1 MAPAPPVRVHLAGAG
16 DAGVSARGG
25 PGSAAPTLGGAPPP
39 GGGEDDPVSDIPR
52 GGFGRGLRLA
62 SLPAGL
68 VGRQALGFGRRLG
81 GASAEDVAAQV
92 QAATAEQLFAVLG
105 RLKGGAMKVGQSL
118 SVFEAALPDEVAGP
132 YREQLTKL
140 QDAAPPMPASA
151 VHAVLAGQLGRDW
164 RARFRSFEDAPT
176 AAASVGQVHRGVWE
190 DGRAVAVKV
199 QYPGAGAALVS
210 DLNQVA
216 RVVKLS
222 AGWIPGLDVGPVL
235 DELKARVAE
244 EVDYLWEADAQTGFA
259 RAYAGDA
266 DIAVPGVVHASD
278 KVLVTEWL
286 DGEPLSSVIAT
297 GTPEQRDLVARRY
310 LEFLVAGPQ
319 RAGLL
324 HADPHP
330 GNFRLTPDGRFGVLD
345 YGAVARLPGGT
356 PRAIGQLLALALDG
370 EADALVQLLREEGF
384 IKPSIELDADDLL
397 EYLDPFVDVLRHEEF
412 TFDRAWLQSMFTYV
426 NDVKRPEWWVSLKLN
441 LPREYVMIWRVWLGG
456 IGVLSQ
462 LGGTVPAYGLLEEHL
477 PGFAQE

>member
-1 MAPAPPVRVHLAGAG
+1 M
-16 DAGVSARGG
+16 
-25 PGSAAPTLGGAPPP
+25 
-39 GGGEDDPVSDIPR
+39 SDIPR

-62 SLPAGL
+62 SLPVGL
-68 VGRQALGFGRRLG
+68 AGRQALGFGRRLG
-81 GASAEDVAAQV
+81 GASAEEVAAQV

-105 RLKGGAMKVGQSL
+105 RLKGGAMKFGQSL
-118 SVFEAALPDEVAGP
+118 SVLEAALPEELAGP

-140 QDAAPPMPASA
+140 QADAPPMPSSA

-164 RARFRSFEDAPT
+164 RDRFTSFDDAPT
-176 AAASVGQVHRGVWE
+176 AAASVGQVHRAVWA

-235 DELKARVAE
+235 EELKARVVE
-244 EVDYLWEADAQTGFA
+244 EVDYLLEAQAQAGFA
-259 RAYAGDA
+259 QAYAGDPHVV
-266 DIAVPGVVHASD
+266 VPAVVHATD

-286 DGEPLSSVIAT
+286 DGEPMAKTIGA
-297 GTPEQRDLVARRY
+297 GTQAERDLIARRY
-310 LEFLVAGPQ
+310 LEFLLTGPQ

-345 YGAVARLPGGT
+345 HGAVARLPDGVPPT
-356 PRAIGQLLALALDG
+356 IGHLLSVALDG
-370 EADALVQLLREEGF
+370 DADALVDGLRDAGF
-384 IKPSIELDADDLL
+384 IKPSIDLDPDDLL
-397 EYLDPFVDVLRHEEF
+397 DYLDPFLEVLRHEEF
-412 TFDRAWLQSMFTYV
+412 TFDRAWLQKMFSYV

-462 LGGTVPAYGLLEEHL
+462 LGGRVPAYDLLEAHL
-477 PGFAQE
+477 PGFAQEPDED

>member
-1 MAPAPPVRVHLAGAG
+1 M
-16 DAGVSARGG
+16 
-25 PGSAAPTLGGAPPP
+25 
-39 GGGEDDPVSDIPR
+39 SDIPR

-81 GASAEDVAAQV
+81 GASPEEVAAQV

-105 RLKGGAMKVGQSL
+105 RLKGGAMKFGQSL
-118 SVFEAALPDEVAGP
+118 SVFEAALPEELAGP

-164 RARFRSFEDAPT
+164 RQRFTAFEDAPT
-176 AAASVGQVHRGVWE
+176 AAASVGQVHRAVWE

-222 AGWIPGLDVGPVL
+222 ASWIPGLDVGPVL

-244 EVDYLWEADAQTGFA
+244 EVDYLWEAQAQAAFA
-259 RAYAGDA
+259 EAYAGDEHV
-266 DIAVPGVVHASD
+266 AVPAVVHATD

-286 DGEPLSSVIAT
+286 EGVPMSSLIAT
-297 GTPEQRDLVARRY
+297 GDQATRDLLARRY
-310 LEFLVAGPQ
+310 LEFLIAGPQ

-345 YGAVARLPGGT
+345 FGAVARLPDGT
-356 PRAIGQLLALALDG
+356 PPAIGMLLSLALDG
-370 EADALVQLLREEGF
+370 DAQGLVDGLRDEGF
-384 IKPSIELDADDLL
+384 IKPTIELEPDDLL
-397 EYLDPFVDVLRHEEF
+397 DYLDPFVEVLRSEEF
-412 TFDRAWLQSMFTYV
+412 TFDRAWLQSMFAYV
-426 NDVKRPEWWVSLKLN
+426 QDVKRPEWWVSLKLN

-462 LGGTVPAYGLLEEHL
+462 LQATVPAYGLLEEHL
-477 PGFAQE
+477 PGFAQEELPE

>member
-1 MAPAPPVRVHLAGAG
+1 M
-16 DAGVSARGG
+16 
-25 PGSAAPTLGGAPPP
+25 
-39 GGGEDDPVSDIPR
+39 SDIPR
-52 GGFGRGLRLA
+52 GGIGRGLRLA
-62 SLPAGL
+62 SLPVSLA
-68 VGRQALGFGRRLG
+68 GRQALGLGRRLG

-105 RLKGGAMKVGQSL
+105 RLKGGAMKFGQSL
-118 SVFEAALPDEVAGP
+118 SVFEAALPEEIAGP

-140 QDAAPPMPASA
+140 QEGAPPMPASA
-151 VHAVLAGQLGRDW
+151 VHAVIAGQLGRDW
-164 RARFRSFEDAPT
+164 RARFTRFDDVPT
-176 AAASVGQVHRGVWE
+176 AAASVGQVHRAVWE
-190 DGRAVAVKV
+190 DGRDVAVKV

-222 AGWIPGLDVGPVL
+222 AGWVPGLDVGPVL

-244 EVDYLWEADAQTGFA
+244 EVDYLYEAQAQDGFA
-259 RAYAGDA
+259 RAYAGDE
-266 DIAVPGVVHASD
+266 DIAVPAVVHASD
-278 KVLVTEWL
+278 KVLITEWL
-286 DGEPLSSVIAT
+286 DGVPMARVIT
-297 GTPEQRDLVARRY
+297 DGTAAERDLLAQRY
-310 LEFLVAGPQ
+310 LEFLIDSPQ

-345 YGAVARLPGGT
+345 YGAVARLPEGM
-356 PRAIGQLLALALDG
+356 PVAIGRLLSLALDG
-370 EADALVQLLREEGF
+370 DAAGLVDGLRDEGF
-384 IKPSIELDADDLL
+384 IKPTIDIEPDDLL
-397 EYLDPFVDVLRHEEF
+397 DYLDPFIDILRHEEF
-412 TFDRAWLQSMFTYV
+412 TFDRAWLQAMFAYI

-456 IGVLSQ
+456 VGVLSQ
-462 LGGTVPAYGLLEEHL
+462 VGGTVPAYRILEAHL